1 MDLGIRPLKEEK
13 FDFVENRV
21 VVYDYLEWVHPE
33 WARSESHFDVEN
45 DPGNYS
51 PMV

>member
-33 WARSESHFDVEN
+33 WARSEIHFDVEN

-51 PMV
+51 QMV